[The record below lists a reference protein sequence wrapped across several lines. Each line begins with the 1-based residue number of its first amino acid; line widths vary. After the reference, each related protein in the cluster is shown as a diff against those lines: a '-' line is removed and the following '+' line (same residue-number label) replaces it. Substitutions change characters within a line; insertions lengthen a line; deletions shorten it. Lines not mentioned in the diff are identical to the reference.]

1 MKTLRN
7 PMKKLYFKLILHLII
22 ILLIISSIM
31 VTANWIDT
39 NKIQCEKDKCELVHK
54 YETEIKQLN
63 ENCNQNIEF
72 NTTQYKK

>member
-1 MKTLRN
+1 MD
-7 PMKKLYFKLILHLII
+7 
-22 ILLIISSIM
+22 
-31 VTANWIDT
+31 A

-63 ENCNQNIEF
+63 ENCNRNTEF